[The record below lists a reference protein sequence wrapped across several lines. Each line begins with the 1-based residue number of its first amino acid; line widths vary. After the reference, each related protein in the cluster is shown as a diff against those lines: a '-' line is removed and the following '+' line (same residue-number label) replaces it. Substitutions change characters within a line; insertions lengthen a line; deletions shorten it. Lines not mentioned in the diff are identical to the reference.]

1 MLNDYKFEMDDLK
14 KGKAKEAM
22 KAFEN
27 HYDKYMNQILKDVR
41 DILENHKKRLM
52 QQIMADRERELSN

>member
-1 MLNDYKFEMDDLK
+1 
-14 KGKAKEAM
+14 M

-41 DILENHKKRLM
+41 DLLESNKKRLM
-52 QQIMADRERELSN
+52 QQIMADRERELAN

>member
-1 MLNDYKFEMDDLK
+1 MEDLK
-14 KGKAKEAM
+14 KSKTKEVLRE
-22 KAFEN
+22 FES

-52 QQIMADRERELSN
+52 QQIMVDREKESPNEK

>member
-1 MLNDYKFEMDDLK
+1 
-14 KGKAKEAM
+14 M

-27 HYDKYMNQILKDVR
+27 NFDKYMNQILKDVR

-52 QQIMADRERELSN
+52 QQIMADREREVAN

>member
-1 MLNDYKFEMDDLK
+1 
-14 KGKAKEAM
+14 M

-27 HYDKYMNQILKDVR
+27 HFDKYMNQILKDVR

-52 QQIMADRERELSN
+52 QQIMADRERELAN

>member
-1 MLNDYKFEMDDLK
+1 
-14 KGKAKEAM
+14 M

-27 HYDKYMNQILKDVR
+27 NYDKYMNQILKDVR

-52 QQIMADRERELSN
+52 QQIMADRERELAN

>member
-1 MLNDYKFEMDDLK
+1 MDDLK

-22 KAFEN
+22 RAFEN
-27 HYDKYMNQILKDVR
+27 HFDKYMNQILKDVR

-52 QQIMADRERELSN
+52 HQIMADRER

>member
-1 MLNDYKFEMDDLK
+1 
-14 KGKAKEAM
+14 M

-27 HYDKYMNQILKDVR
+27 NYDKYMNQILKDVR

-52 QQIMADRERELSN
+52 QQIMADRER